1 MLEIV
6 PSSMRFYYGK
16 FEYDLS
22 DFVYEGEVDEF
33 NKPHGFGVAKKK
45 NFKIRGFWLRGL
57 MHGLCK

>member
-1 MLEIV
+1 MLEID
-6 PSSMRFYYGK
+6 PSTLQFPYGI
-16 FEYDLS
+16 FDDDAYDS
-22 DFVYEGEVDEF
+22 EYEGEVDEF